1 MNVTSLFHHFVR
13 SDSNDW
19 QASAARRE
27 AEQPIRLPP
36 TVEASELPP
45 EFEDVLEVQ
54 VLGYRERVT
63 TFHADTSCTCSIR
76 SGRSSP
82 RTGNAVHAS
91 IAPGSAPPC
100 LSLELEK

>member
-13 SDSNDW
+13 SGSNDW
-19 QASAARRE
+19 QALAARRE

-36 TVEASELPP
+36 TMEASDLPP

-63 TFHADTSCTCSIR
+63 TFYGHKLHLLDPIWTLVPKDR
-76 SGRSSP
+76 
-82 RTGNAVHAS
+82 
-91 IAPGSAPPC
+91 
-100 LSLELEK
+100 

>member
-13 SDSNDW
+13 SGSNDW

-36 TVEASELPP
+36 TMEASDLPP
-45 EFEDVLEVQ
+45 EFEDVLEGQ

-63 TFHADTSCTCSIR
+63 TFHGHQLHLLDPIWTLVPKDR
-76 SGRSSP
+76 
-82 RTGNAVHAS
+82 
-91 IAPGSAPPC
+91 
-100 LSLELEK
+100 

>member
-13 SDSNDW
+13 SGSNDW

-36 TVEASELPP
+36 TMEASDLPP

-63 TFHADTSCTCSIR
+63 NFHGHQLHLLDPIWTLVPKDR
-76 SGRSSP
+76 
-82 RTGNAVHAS
+82 
-91 IAPGSAPPC
+91 
-100 LSLELEK
+100 